1 MGLSFRP
8 YLGIETSGPLGSVAV
23 GSGTRVLA
31 RAFLDRQERHSAEVI
46 PRVAETLAEAGTNVR
61 DLAGLVVGAGPG
73 SFTGV
78 RVAAATAKGIAH
90 ALDLPLWPFSSL
102 EAAAVSER
110 VSATLPCSGESGARW
125 AEELRYVLFD
135 ARGDRVYA
143 ACYRLGADGIEQ
155 IVSPYATRMRELLE
169 EVVHRGAC
177 FVGGGA
183 VRHEAVLQAAGHR
196 VLPPPAG
203 IPTADALLHLL
214 ALHHDRAPVETAR
227 WQPEYVK
234 ASSAVRAP
242 VG

>member
-1 MGLSFRP
+1 MH
-8 YLGIETSGPLGSVAV
+8 A
-23 GSGTRVLA
+23 
-31 RAFLDRQERHSAEVI
+31 AEVI
-46 PRVAETLAEAGTNVR
+46 PCVAETLAEADTNVC

-90 ALDLPLWPFSSL
+90 ALNLPLWPFSSL

-110 VSATLPCSGESGARW
+110 VSAPRPIPGERGALRE
-125 AEELRYVLFD
+125 EELRYVLFD

-143 ACYRLGADGIEQ
+143 ACYLLGVDGIEQ
-155 IVSPYATRMRELLE
+155 IVSPCATHIRELLE
-169 EVVHRGAC
+169 EVAHRGAC
-177 FVGGGA
+177 FVGDGA

-203 IPTADALLHLL
+203 IPSADGLLYLL
-214 ALHHDRAPVETAR
+214 ALHPDRAPVETAQ

-234 ASSAVRAP
+234 ASSAERAR